1 MNRMV
6 KNKIYLRIIATLTA
20 IIAIGLGFSMAV
32 KAATLTLSPYDTSK
46 NTNFVYDPQN
56 ESLDISSNLVL
67 SDASFF
73 NGTSINADYSYLGIE
88 LGQYGDYW
96 DIGGDTWNKKGS
108 IQGAFNFGS
117 ITSNKITNMSF
128 PETQQEVLSLVIS
141 TEYMKNIDFKNPVQF
156 RYYLAPSQSANESQK
171 LYSNDVNLA
180 INPPTP
186 EVTKVGNES
195 IILSLPSISGGID
208 CGKDAILHIKDET
221 TGKEMVINNPTNTTA
236 PELYTIDFSS
246 LADID
251 FSRGHTLDFWATN
264 GTGGISGVTKQLI
277 SGTSTIASP
286 TIMYYS
292 PMTRGGNSNPAFSI
306 NGKDPFAENKLDNG
320 DLNGQF
326 TVNFQDNNY
335 GKNTST
341 QYYVDMYINDSVS
354 NPLAFAYAPDP
365 GATSVSSISSNSR
378 LFGYFNPTDSPE
390 LTDTYQKKNTFR
402 LGQNLYNTGGASA
415 GLAGNNSWGWL
426 TDNTAP
432 FIIIPPK
439 PTINASD
446 THLIANDSG
455 TTNVFGSEE
464 IVGSNDVKDPSG
476 TVVKQTGN
484 SVYAFKD
491 QGGDGIYTQED
502 QDYDKNT
509 SNAIKTVTNNS
520 DNIDSNGNF
529 DLKFDSSEEFK
540 AGDKIWIIETN
551 KSGGTSGIARTDSV
565 GTTDNPDGTMLASKS
580 GAAGVSVIAPY
591 GFSSYPNWD
600 FGSDQRYD
608 ISKNNSYNLKRAT
621 DSSGNSSESSIS
633 FNDYLSNV
641 AMTATMSN
649 LTNEKGESVNNASIN
664 LGNIVL
670 NGTGGNSNSTSLDE
684 KTLTPGSQTTIVNNL
699 ANSDK
704 NTNWKLNFGSEGADG
719 ENDNIMLNIPGGQN
733 VQVGEKYSTTISWQL
748 TNSIS

>member
-1 MNRMV
+1 MV

-20 IIAIGLGFSMAV
+20 IIAISFGSSMAV

-46 NTNFVYDPQN
+46 NTNFVYDPQ
-56 ESLDISSNLVL
+56 SKTFDSKSNL
-67 SDASFF
+67 SISGASFLS
-73 NGTSINADYSYLGIE
+73 GTTVNPDYQYFGVE
-88 LGQYGDYW
+88 FGQNNNYW
-96 DIGGDTWNKKGS
+96 DLGNVQWNKKGGTGGEIS
-108 IQGAFNFGS
+108 FGTL
-117 ITSNKITNMSF
+117 TSDKITGLTF
-128 PETQQEVLSLVIS
+128 AATQQYVLSIVADS
-141 TEYMKNIDFKNPVQF
+141 YMKNIDFSNPVQI
-156 RYYLAPSQSANESQK
+156 RYYLAPNNDPTDAQK
-171 LYSNDVNLA
+171 LCSNSLNLA

-186 EVTKVGNES
+186 VVKSVNSDS
-195 IILSLPSISGGID
+195 INVSLPLINNFD
-208 CGKDAILHIKDET
+208 YGKDAILHIKDET
-221 TGKEMVINNPTNTTA
+221 TGKETTINNPTNSTA
-236 PELYTIDFSS
+236 PESYTIDFSS

-251 FSRGHTLDFWATN
+251 FSRGHTIDFWATN

-292 PMTRGGNSNPAFSI
+292 PMTRGGNSNPAFSTV
-306 NGKDPFAENKLDNG
+306 GKEPFAENRLDNG

-326 TVNFQDNNY
+326 TINFQDSNY
-335 GKNTST
+335 GKNSST

-365 GATSVSSISSNSR
+365 GTTSGSSISSNSR

-390 LTDTYQKKNTFR
+390 LTDIYQKKNTFR
-402 LGQNLYNTGGASA
+402 LGQNLYNTGGDIA
-415 GLAGNNSWGWL
+415 GMTGNSNWGWL

-432 FIIIPPK
+432 FIILPPK

-464 IVGSNDVKDPSG
+464 IVGSNAVKDPSG

-540 AGDKIWIIETN
+540 TGDKIWIIETN

-600 FGSDQRYD
+600 FGSDQKYD
-608 ISKNNSYNLKRAT
+608 ISKNNSYNLKKAT

-633 FNDYLSNV
+633 FNDYLSNI

-704 NTNWKLNFGSEGADG
+704 NTNWKLNFGSEGANG
-719 ENDNIMLNIPGGQN
+719 ENDNIMLNIPEGQN